1 MAWRIHDHVLRGEI
15 DNRTRHRVIGR
26 IWLAGLD
33 EPLTLDLEGDCH
45 PDVAGCLLEFE
56 NPAPIPLKTRPP
68 ALRQCGTAGEM
79 TAARKVRVF
88 DVPVAEAY
96 MMAKRGE
103 QPPEHMANCLYV
115 EWFSERS
122 GAVVIESTDYRL
134 KISDPVW
141 RFTAAE
147 IAERKRQ
154 AEEGDTSFANAVD
167 ADGAVEKWDEFRCEQ
182 LLRESDMTGEKYRRL
197 LEKYADHPD
206 SERIIAREMGWTSLE
221 EMLAEEGVESGDE
234 VEENAPDADD
244 EDEGE
249 DEAAEGDE
257 LDEFEEVEEEPPDPE
272 REGIDWVHDEDERV
286 IHPVAKHARDVMRAL
301 LDELKEGDENLR
313 EKDDALGEFSSQFM
327 ILSVK
332 LCSALGF
339 IARRD
344 RYMDPC
350 MIIAWLKRAL
360 EIHNEVLTAA
370 DAITDHSKFPATRLA
385 YYRQELF
392 RIREKVLAVIGQLRR
407 SD

>member
-1 MAWRIHDHVLRGEI
+1 MAWRIHDHILRGEI
-15 DNRTRHRVIGR
+15 DNRTRCRVTGR

-45 PDVAGCLLEFE
+45 PDLAGCLLEFE
-56 NPAPIPLKTRPP
+56 NPTPIPLKTRPP
-68 ALRQCGTAGEM
+68 ALRQYGTAGEI

-96 MMAKRGE
+96 VMAKRGE

-134 KISDPVW
+134 KISAPVW
-141 RFTAAE
+141 RFTAEE

-154 AEEGDTSFANAVD
+154 AEEGDSFTNAVD
-167 ADGAVEKWDEFRCEQ
+167 ADGTAEKWDEFRCEQ

-221 EMLAEEGVESGDE
+221 EMLAEEEAESGE
-234 VEENAPDADD
+234 EGEENQASEDD
-244 EDEGE
+244 EEGE
-249 DEAAEGDE
+249 EDE

-301 LDELKEGDENLR
+301 LDELKEDDENLR
-313 EKDDALGEFSSQFM
+313 ESDDALGAFSSQFM

-339 IARRD
+339 IARGD

-370 DAITDHSKFPATRLA
+370 DAITDYSKFPVARLA

-392 RIREKVLAVIGQLRR
+392 RIREEVLAIIGQLRR
-407 SD
+407 SE